1 MNPDFSQVRSSQG
14 AYYDSDDERQVDSEL
29 NEALSKMLSG
39 KRPAENKTDSSKH
52 TTSTQPESDD
62 ESSQRSKKQKS
73 EPDSPSSIDTAIEE
87 AIREGN
93 NKKQENLELQKAL
106 IESFASEKT
115 VNNKRKM
122 DDLGDNLDRL
132 AVNANT
138 SEDEKSVSSENAV
151 DAGQQ
156 PRKRQRIFEQP
167 QIQEPLEITV
177 PLYNPEQQD
186 ALQNTRQNAIQQTLQ
201 RPRSASF
208 QEEHEKEKQNSGTKE
223 RSRSF

>member
-1 MNPDFSQVRSSQG
+1 
-14 AYYDSDDERQVDSEL
+14 
-29 NEALSKMLSG
+29 
-39 KRPAENKTDSSKH
+39 
-52 TTSTQPESDD
+52 
-62 ESSQRSKKQKS
+62 
-73 EPDSPSSIDTAIEE
+73 
-87 AIREGN
+87 
-93 NKKQENLELQKAL
+93 
-106 IESFASEKT
+106 
-115 VNNKRKM
+115 M